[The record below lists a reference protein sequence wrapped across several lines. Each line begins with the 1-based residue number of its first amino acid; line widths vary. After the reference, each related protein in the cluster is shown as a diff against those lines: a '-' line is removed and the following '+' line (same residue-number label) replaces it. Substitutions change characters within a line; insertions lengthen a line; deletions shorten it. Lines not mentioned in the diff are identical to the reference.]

1 MRKEKIYLKIEI
13 PVENKETD
21 KIREEGLF
29 FVNIADSLFLDR
41 DDIIEIDD
49 TNYEKIISE
58 IKNKF

>member
-41 DDIIEIDD
+41 DDIIEIDN